1 MDAQDMPTWRA
12 MLLQTQAAA
21 LGLRSPVYWSL
32 RPRSGRPQ
40 QLQHLSTKQYA
51 NALTLST
58 VEPAQ
63 IVAAS
68 TWAQEPRIGDTSS
81 GGRDKY
87 DFPLHK

>member
-40 QLQHLSTKQYA
+40 QLQHL
-51 NALTLST
+51 
-58 VEPAQ
+58 
-63 IVAAS
+63 
-68 TWAQEPRIGDTSS
+68 D
-81 GGRDKY
+81 
-87 DFPLHK
+87 